1 MLVPSPDRKEYPNT
15 AISHAAAPQ
24 PPHALL
30 KVLYKPGPVMAGMS
44 VKMEVV
50 RCLRPPAVQHGLIA
64 RCHCRLTLSAWRSG
78 TERLFTVRDR
88 GGGRDHHRSTSV

>member
-1 MLVPSPDRKEYPNT
+1 MLMPSPNRKEYPNT

-50 RCLRPPAVQHGLIA
+50 RCRAAQIDCSLPLSTDIIGVALRN
-64 RCHCRLTLSAWRSG
+64 
-78 TERLFTVRDR
+78 
-88 GGGRDHHRSTSV
+88 